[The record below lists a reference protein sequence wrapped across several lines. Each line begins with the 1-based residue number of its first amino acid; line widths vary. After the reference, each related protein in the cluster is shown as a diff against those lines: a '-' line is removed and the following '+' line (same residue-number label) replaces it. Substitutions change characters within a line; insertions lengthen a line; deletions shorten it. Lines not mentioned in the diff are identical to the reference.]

1 MCGISGFVSNKINN
15 KDEFIQTIKSM
26 NRSLAHRGPDHTS
39 FWMDYTKGICIGHNR
54 LSIQDLSTAGNQP
67 MISDNKRFILSYN
80 GEIYNHYELRKKIDN
95 SNIENLNWKSSSD
108 TETLLKCIEI
118 FGFEK
123 SLHLISGMFSIFLFD
138 RKKNKIYLAIDRFG
152 EKPLYFGNVN
162 DSLVL
167 GSELKA
173 LKEFKGFSNSIAI
186 NNLDD
191 FMRYSC
197 LRAPKS
203 IFKNIFKLEQGS
215 MLEISINDILE
226 RTIEDNFFLNKKFY
240 KYWWDPKD
248 DVKNSI
254 NKKFIDF
261 GAAKDSLNKTLDNA
275 VKSQLI
281 SDVPIGSFLS
291 GGIDSSLITS
301 LMTKYSK
308 KKVKTFTIG
317 FSENKFDESR
327 YAKKVS
333 KILGTEHYETVLSPK
348 ETLSIIPDLMK
359 IYDEPFADSSQI
371 PTILLSKFARTNVKV
386 ALSGDGGDE
395 LFGGYNRYFWVNRIW
410 KYFYWLPFDVRKL
423 IGYFFSI
430 IPPNQINTFYNL
442 FIMNKNKIKDNFI
455 GEKANKTFQRLKYV
469 RNIDDL
475 FISLTTEWS
484 WTEKPVNNSSNQKIN
499 LNYGLDEFKKYDF
512 KEQMMLWDTKNYLPN
527 DILCKVDRASMST
540 SLETRAPFLD
550 KNVYNVSTRIPIEMK
565 INKNKGKLILRDIL
579 ETYLPTDLIE
589 RPKQG
594 FGIPLSSW
602 LRNDLIEWVEE
613 LLDSNKI
620 KNQGYLNYKIVEK
633 CWNDHKKSKF
643 DNHNKLWPIIM
654 FQSWLSNN

>member
-1 MCGISGFVSNKINN
+1 MCGISGFVTNKIINE
-15 KDEFIQTIKSM
+15 DEFIETIKSM
-26 NRSLAHRGPDHTS
+26 NGSLSHRGPDHTS
-39 FWMDYTKGICIGHNR
+39 YWMDYRKGICIGHNR
-54 LSIQDLSTAGNQP
+54 LSIQDLSSAGNQP
-67 MISDNKRFILSYN
+67 MISDDKRFVLSFN
-80 GEIYNHYELRKKIDN
+80 GEIYNHYELRRKIEN
-95 SNIENLNWKSSSD
+95 LNIENLRWKSSSD
-108 TETLLKCIEI
+108 TETLLKCIQT

-123 SLHLISGMFSIFLFD
+123 SLNFIIGMFSIFLFD
-138 RKKNKIYLAIDRFG
+138 RKKDKIYLAIDRFG

-162 DSLVL
+162 NSLVL

-173 LKEFKGFSNSIAI
+173 LKHFKNFSNSIDI

-215 MLEISINDILE
+215 MIEISINDILGKK
-226 RTIEDNFFLNKKFY
+226 IEDNYFLNKKFY
-240 KYWWDPKD
+240 KFWWNPKD
-248 DVKNSI
+248 ELIKNS
-254 NKKFIDF
+254 NKKFKSFEI
-261 GAAKDSLNKTLDNA
+261 AKNSLSNA
-275 VKSQLI
+275 LSNSVSSQLI

-301 LMTKYSK
+301 LMSK
-308 KKVKTFTIG
+308 LSKNKVKTFTIG
-317 FSENKFDESR
+317 FSENKFDESK
-327 YAKKVS
+327 YAKQVS
-333 KILGTEHYETVLSPK
+333 KVLGTEHYEAVLSPK
-348 ETLSIIPDLMK
+348 ETLSIIPNLMN

-371 PTILLSKFARTNVKV
+371 PTILLSKFSSKKVKV

-423 IGYFFSI
+423 IGYFFSY
-430 IPPNQINTFYNL
+430 IPPGQINLFYNL
-442 FIMNKNKIKDNFI
+442 ILFNKNKIKDNFI
-455 GEKANKTFQRLKYV
+455 GEKAIKTFQRLKYV
-469 RNIDDL
+469 RSIEDL

-484 WTEKPVNNSSNQKIN
+484 LNEKPVNSSTNHKIN
-499 LNYGLDEFKKYDF
+499 LRYDFDQLKKYDF
-512 KEQMMLWDTKNYLPN
+512 KDQMMFWDIKNYLPN
-527 DILCKVDRASMST
+527 DILCKVDRASMSA

-550 KNVYNVSTRIPIEMK
+550 KNVYNISTRIPIEMK
-565 INKNKGKLILRDIL
+565 INKNKGKIILRDML
-579 ETYLPTDLIE
+579 KTYLPSNLIE

-602 LRNDLIEWVEE
+602 LKGDLKEWVEE
-613 LLDSNKI
+613 LLEPSKI
-620 KNQGYLNYKIVEK
+620 KKQGYLNYKIVEK
-633 CWNDHKKSKF
+633 CWNDHKKNRF